1 VYGEGPLTVL
11 GGKITQVGDDWVT
24 LEGTA
29 RIRLGLEIDSEK
41 LTLGTRVLVRA
52 RRIRGQYVAESVIVE
67 QVEWPP

>member
-1 VYGEGPLTVL
+1 VYGEEPLTVL

-29 RIRLGLEIDSEK
+29 RIRLEIDSEK
-41 LTLGTRVLVRA
+41 LSLGTRVLVRA

>member
-1 VYGEGPLTVL
+1 MYGEEPLTVL
-11 GGKITQVGDDWVT
+11 GGKITQIGDDWVT

-41 LTLGTRVLVRA
+41 LMLGTRVLVRA

-67 QVEWPP
+67 QVEGPP